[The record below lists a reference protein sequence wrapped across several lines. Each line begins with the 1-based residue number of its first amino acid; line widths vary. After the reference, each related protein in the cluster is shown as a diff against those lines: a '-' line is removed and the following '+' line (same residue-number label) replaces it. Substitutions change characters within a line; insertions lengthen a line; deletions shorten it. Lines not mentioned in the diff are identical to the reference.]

1 MIAMQLT
8 LTLGTQLFFFAFTLW
23 LGAYLIARNSK
34 KMALRLAGLGL
45 VCYALTLASVILWGV
60 VPTLLTLLPSL
71 LWIGALLHLLPDDVT
86 IRKLLIDIWAIA
98 ALPTMILVTLNA
110 WFALLIVIA
119 MLGCVGLV
127 MFSASRSRFKNTLAV
142 LALTAL
148 FFSLSTGLLIVPL
161 NWFARDWTLFLLGLD
176 LIVLGFVISVWDA
189 FDEGEELRWHI
200 ARSFVSSF
208 YYAGAL
214 GIMVIVA
221 AAVDGGITF
230 GTLLLFI
237 GVIGF
242 GIITQT
248 FADAVQQLMDRS
260 AFARGSTLSDQRE
273 YLREVIDVLPR
284 LPTLDPATLD
294 EAEFARLTRRAISSL
309 SDLPRLAAS
318 PLMNLP
324 MVVNRSDGSPLDRA
338 RVLKMILTESIK
350 RLKPQSKNDFGTS
363 DEWRYYNALY
373 FPYVRGLKPYTRR
386 SDLESIDDP
395 SRQVLEWFRLSVPE
409 RTLHNWQNAAAKLVA
424 EDLRSRKDWQ

>member
-8 LTLGTQLFFFAFTLW
+8 WTLGTQLFFFAFTLW

-34 KMALRLAGLGL
+34 KAMLRLAGLGL
-45 VCYALTLASVILWGV
+45 VCYALTLASVILWSEA
-60 VPTLLTLLPSL
+60 PALLTLLPSL

-86 IRKLLIDIWAIA
+86 IRKWLVDIWAV
-98 ALPTMILVTLNA
+98 ALLPAMMLVILNV

-142 LALTAL
+142 LALTVL

-176 LIVLGFVISVWDA
+176 LIVLGLVISVWDA

-200 ARSFVSSF
+200 ARSFLSSF

-214 GIMVIVA
+214 GVMVIIA
-221 AAVDGGITF
+221 AAVDGSVTF
-230 GTLLLFI
+230 GKLLLFI
-237 GVIGF
+237 GVIAF
-242 GIITQT
+242 GIVTQT
-248 FADAVQQLMDRS
+248 FADAVQWLMDRS
-260 AFARGSTLSDQRE
+260 AFARGSALNTQRE

-284 LPTLDPATLD
+284 LPSLDPATLD
-294 EAEFARLTRRAISSL
+294 EAEFARLTRRAISAL
-309 SDLPRLAAS
+309 SDLPKLAAS
-318 PLMNLP
+318 PLTNLP
-324 MVVNRSDGSPLDRA
+324 LVVKRSDGSPLDRA
-338 RVLKMILTESIK
+338 RVLKMILGESIE
-350 RLKPQSKNDFGTS
+350 RLKPQGQNGFGTS
-363 DEWRYYNALY
+363 DEWRFYNALY
-373 FPYVRGLKPYTRR
+373 FPYVRGLKPYAHR
-386 SDLESIDDP
+386 SDLDSLDDS
-395 SRQVLEWFRLSVPE
+395 SRQVLEWFRVSVPE

-424 EDLRSRKDWQ
+424 EDLRSRQ

>member
-8 LTLGTQLFFFAFTLW
+8 WTLVTQLFFFAFTLW

-34 KMALRLAGLGL
+34 KTMLRLAGLGL
-45 VCYALTLASVILWGV
+45 VCYALTLASVILWNEA
-60 VPTLLTLLPSL
+60 PTLLTLLPSL

-86 IRKLLIDIWAIA
+86 IRKLLVDIWTV
-98 ALPTMILVTLNA
+98 ALLPAMMLVILNV

-119 MLGCVGLV
+119 MLGCVGLI

-142 LALTAL
+142 LALTVL

-161 NWFARDWTLFLLGLD
+161 NWFARDRTLFLLGLD
-176 LIVLGFVISVWDA
+176 LIVLGLVISVWDA

-200 ARSFVSSF
+200 ARSFLSSF

-214 GIMVIVA
+214 GMMVIVA
-221 AAVDGGITF
+221 AAVDGGVTF
-230 GTLLLFI
+230 GKLLLFI
-237 GVIGF
+237 GVIAF

-248 FADAVQQLMDRS
+248 FADTMQWLMDRS
-260 AFARGSTLSDQRE
+260 VFARGSALNTQRE

-284 LPTLDPATLD
+284 VPTLDPATLD
-294 EAEFARLTRRAISSL
+294 EAEFARLTRRAISAL
-309 SDLPRLAAS
+309 GDLPKLAAS
-318 PLMNLP
+318 PLTNLLL
-324 MVVNRSDGSPLDRA
+324 VVKRSDGSPLDRA
-338 RVLKMILTESIK
+338 RVLKLILGESIE
-350 RLKPQSKNDFGTS
+350 RLKPSGKSDFGTS
-363 DEWRYYNALY
+363 DEWRFYNALY

-386 SDLESIDDP
+386 SDLDLLDDS
-395 SRQVLEWFRLSVPE
+395 SRQVLEWFRASVPE

-424 EDLRSRKDWQ
+424 EDLRSRQ

>member
-8 LTLGTQLFFFAFTLW
+8 WTLGTQLFFFAFTLW
-23 LGAYLIARNSK
+23 LGAYLIARNSQ
-34 KMALRLAGLGL
+34 KMVLRLAGLGL
-45 VCYALTLASVILWGV
+45 VCYALTLASVILWNDA
-60 VPTLLTLLPSL
+60 PILLTLLPSL

-86 IRKLLIDIWAIA
+86 NRNLLISIWAIA
-98 ALPTMILVTLNA
+98 ALPVMILVTLNV

-119 MLGCVGLV
+119 MLGCVGLI
-127 MFSASRSRFKNTLAV
+127 MFSAVRSRFKNTLAV

-161 NWFARDWTLFLLGLD
+161 NWFARDWTLFLLGID
-176 LIVLGFVISVWDA
+176 LIVLGLVISLWDA

-200 ARSFVSSF
+200 ARSLVSSF

-214 GIMVIVA
+214 GVMVIIA
-221 AAVDGGITF
+221 AAVDGGVTF

-237 GVIGF
+237 GVIVF

-248 FADAVQQLMDRS
+248 FADAVQWLMDRT
-260 AFARGSTLSDQRE
+260 AFARGSAMSAQRE

-294 EAEFARLTRRAISSL
+294 EVEFARLTRRAISAL
-309 SDLPRLAAS
+309 GDLPKLAAS
-318 PLMNLP
+318 PLTNLAL
-324 MVVNRSDGSPLDRA
+324 VVKRSDGSPLDKA
-338 RVLKMILTESIK
+338 QALKMILSESIE
-350 RLKPQSKNDFGTS
+350 RLKPQGKGDFGTG

-386 SDLESIDDP
+386 SDLDALDDT
-395 SRQVLEWFRLSVPE
+395 SRQALEWFRVSVPE

-424 EDLRSRKDWQ
+424 EDLRSRQ

>member
-8 LTLGTQLFFFAFTLW
+8 WTLGTQLFFFAFTLW

-34 KMALRLAGLGL
+34 KAMLRLAGLGL
-45 VCYALTLASVILWGV
+45 VCYALTLASVILWSEA
-60 VPTLLTLLPSL
+60 PALLTLLPSL

-86 IRKLLIDIWAIA
+86 IRKWLVDIWAV
-98 ALPTMILVTLNA
+98 ALLPAMMLVILNV

-142 LALTAL
+142 LALTVL

-176 LIVLGFVISVWDA
+176 LIVLGLVISVWDA

-200 ARSFVSSF
+200 ARSFLSSF

-214 GIMVIVA
+214 GVMVIIA
-221 AAVDGGITF
+221 AAVDGGVTF
-230 GTLLLFI
+230 GKLLLFI
-237 GVIGF
+237 GVIAF
-242 GIITQT
+242 GIVTQT
-248 FADAVQQLMDRS
+248 FADAVQWLMDRS
-260 AFARGSTLSDQRE
+260 AFARGSALNTQRE

-284 LPTLDPATLD
+284 LPSLDPATLD
-294 EAEFARLTRRAISSL
+294 EAEFARLTRRAISAL
-309 SDLPRLAAS
+309 SDLPKLAAS
-318 PLMNLP
+318 PLTNLP
-324 MVVNRSDGSPLDRA
+324 LVVKRSDGSPLDRA
-338 RVLKMILTESIK
+338 RVLKMILGESIE
-350 RLKPQSKNDFGTS
+350 RLKPQGQNGFGTS
-363 DEWRYYNALY
+363 DEWRFYNALY
-373 FPYVRGLKPYTRR
+373 FPYVRGLKPYARR
-386 SDLESIDDP
+386 SDLDSLDDS
-395 SRQVLEWFRLSVPE
+395 SRQVLEWFRVSVPE

-424 EDLRSRKDWQ
+424 EDLRSR